1 MTTGLFEPITWST
14 SWMDL
19 SSVRWME
26 SRAGRICDLSCI
38 LSYWMGDGHHLRRS
52 DRDANL
58 LFGHSG
64 SYNNALHETATYP
77 IDGHRSC
84 LWFSARNPGPD
95 GYATCPASSLSTDC
109 PSYFLCMGSLWH
121 DGNMLHESAVLR
133 VTQEGE
139 EGLYLAQKWSRR

>member
-1 MTTGLFEPITWST
+1 
-14 SWMDL
+14 
-19 SSVRWME
+19 
-26 SRAGRICDLSCI
+26 
-38 LSYWMGDGHHLRRS
+38 MGDGHHLRRS

-84 LWFSARNPGPD
+84 IWFSARNPGPD

-133 VTQEGE
+133 VTPRRRGRSLLGSEVVTPLTLSRKQHGFLGRSNRHEVHPPTYRVA
-139 EGLYLAQKWSRR
+139 LSLA

>member
-1 MTTGLFEPITWST
+1 
-14 SWMDL
+14 
-19 SSVRWME
+19 
-26 SRAGRICDLSCI
+26 
-38 LSYWMGDGHHLRRS
+38 MGDGHHLRRS

-84 LWFSARNPGPD
+84 IWFSARNPGPD

-121 DGNMLHESAVLR
+121 DGNMLHESAVLEEACHCR
-133 VTQEGE
+133 CSAFGRDVLRGYSVVGTTNAMLASYVLLVVIGALFGVSNGATPQESATGNE
-139 EGLYLAQKWSRR
+139 